1 MIKII
6 KRYFSKQKTLTDLV
20 TTDWKP
26 TNLYDLRKIYG
37 KEVTAYMEGRTL
49 KGKFKESS
57 YLMTNGLQFLYWNN
71 MNNAEEIWGVSN
83 LFPED
88 LTEKRLRKFEDQMK
102 DFKIKT
108 HFINRLKKNMGRVYQ
123 NNKEEFLILNSTD
136 SEDYSYNSE
145 IKHYMKQ

>member
-57 YLMTNGLQFLYWNN
+57 
-71 MNNAEEIWGVSN
+71 
-83 LFPED
+83 
-88 LTEKRLRKFEDQMK
+88 
-102 DFKIKT
+102 
-108 HFINRLKKNMGRVYQ
+108 
-123 NNKEEFLILNSTD
+123 
-136 SEDYSYNSE
+136 
-145 IKHYMKQ
+145 